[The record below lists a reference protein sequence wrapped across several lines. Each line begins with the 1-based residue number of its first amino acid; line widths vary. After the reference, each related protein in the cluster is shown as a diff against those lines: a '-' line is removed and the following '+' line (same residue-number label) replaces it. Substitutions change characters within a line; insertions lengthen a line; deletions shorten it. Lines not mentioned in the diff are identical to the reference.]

1 MYERDRQT
9 DRPHDSIASRGKNKT
24 FEYSIDMYAQCAD
37 VDQNSEVLLERRL
50 YCSRTGWHTEQGPLP

>member
-37 VDQNSEVLLERRL
+37 VDQNSEVL
-50 YCSRTGWHTEQGPLP
+50 Y